1 MTCLGPLQG
10 PILRETL
17 NKRGGLGPCLG
28 GVGTLP
34 RGVIL
39 RETLNKRGGLGPLQG
54 SDLTTWDPPRGGGFD
69 PYLRGPF
76 SEVPGFGC
84 KVGGKRPKQLK
95 SDPKWDPKVVI
106 FEPGTPW
113 EGGMSYSTIGSG
125 RSFGQFLVLSSI
137 LFGWDPSD
145 PAWEGSD

>member
-17 NKRGGLGPCLG
+17 NKRGGLGP
-28 GVGTLP
+28 
-34 RGVIL
+34 
-39 RETLNKRGGLGPLQG
+39 LQG
-54 SDLTTWDPPRGGGFD
+54 SDLTSWDPPRGGGFD

-84 KVGGKRPKQLK
+84 KVGGKQPKQLK

>member
-1 MTCLGPLQG
+1 MVWDPS
-10 PILRETL
+10 R
-17 NKRGGLGPCLG
+17 
-28 GVGTLP
+28 
-34 RGVIL
+34 
-39 RETLNKRGGLGPLQG
+39 G
-54 SDLTTWDPPRGGGFD
+54 SDLTSWDPPRGGGFD

-125 RSFGQFLVLSSI
+125 RSFGQFLVYSSI
-137 LFGWDPSD
+137 LFGWDPSK
-145 PAWEGSD
+145 PSWEGQIRLV

>member
-1 MTCLGPLQG
+1 MKWVVWTPL
-10 PILRETL
+10 R
-17 NKRGGLGPCLG
+17 
-28 GVGTLP
+28 
-34 RGVIL
+34 
-39 RETLNKRGGLGPLQG
+39 G
-54 SDLTTWDPPRGGGFD
+54 SDLTPWDPPRGGGFD

-76 SEVPGFGC
+76 SEVSGFGC

-145 PAWEGSD
+145 LAWEGSD